1 VVALN
6 DGSQQLVQIG
16 GDEVPALTGLVAG
29 QEAGEEALR
38 GDYVD
43 LVDGLQNQVKYALLL
58 E

>member
-1 VVALN
+1 VVAFN
-6 DGSQQLVQIG
+6 DGGQQLVQIG

-43 LVDGLQNQVKYALLL
+43 LVDGLQN
-58 E
+58 